1 MTARRMAWALCAL
14 ALCVVG
20 CAHYST
26 SGGLVGGIR
35 TLGVPVAESQV
46 AEFDI
51 AEALSEQ
58 TVEAYARDGR
68 LRVVDEE
75 SADALLELV
84 VLNIEDRPFTY
95 TASEQTEQY
104 RFLLSVRG
112 RLVRSLDEE
121 VLIDFA
127 PIEGWATYDAA
138 LSDAEGRDLAV
149 EKALEM
155 VVEELVDR
163 STSSW

>member
-1 MTARRMAWALCAL
+1 MTARRMACVLCAL
-14 ALCVVG
+14 ALCAVG

-35 TLGVPVAESQV
+35 TLGVPVAESRV

-51 AEALSEQ
+51 AEALSEH

>member
-1 MTARRMAWALCAL
+1 MGCWLWGWVLCTM
-14 ALCVVG
+14 G
-20 CAHYST
+20 CAHYSA
-26 SGGLVGGIR
+26 SGGLIGGIR
-35 TLGVPVAESQV
+35 NIGVPVAESQT

-51 AEALSEQ
+51 AEALSERAI
-58 TVEAYARDGR
+58 EAYTRDGR

-75 SADALLELV
+75 SADALLELI
-84 VLNIEDRPFTY
+84 VLSIEDRPFTY

-112 RLVRSLDEE
+112 RLVRSVDEE

-138 LSDAEGRDLAV
+138 LADVEGRDPAV
-149 EKALEM
+149 DKALDM
-155 VVEELVDR
+155 VVEELIDR

>member
-1 MTARRMAWALCAL
+1 M
-14 ALCVVG
+14 
-20 CAHYST
+20 
-26 SGGLVGGIR
+26 
-35 TLGVPVAESQV
+35 
-46 AEFDI
+46 
-51 AEALSEQ
+51 ALSEH